1 MTRSEFRTITDEVFN
16 ELLPKVK
23 VSDRR
28 DAITELMNELEANG
42 LELPDDEGDFT
53 DESLEA

>member
-42 LELPDDEGDFT
+42 LELPDDEDDFT

>member
-42 LELPDDEGDFT
+42 LELPDDEDDFA